1 MKKALKITG
10 WAILS
15 IILLVLLAMT
25 IIVWYLTP
33 DRLTPIVEREA
44 SAMIDGRVKVSRVEL
59 TFWSSF
65 PRLRVDIDSL
75 QILSHSTRHLPDSIK
90 ASLPPYTDSLLRVDH
105 MHGAINLISLAEG
118 NIELYDLLIR
128 HPQANIVFAADGA
141 TNLNIIPAEDSTEPT
156 DEQPLRLPSISLD
169 HFRLIDAGPITYTST
184 ADSTFLAVSLENISL
199 DGTTHPAYKLKIDG
213 NATSPLLD
221 RYRLTPLTAG
231 LDGKIT
237 WDPERPAAVSVS
249 DLDITVNG
257 FNMLIDTDIDASDT
271 QGTLIEKLDLR
282 LSQIDI
288 NNIVEHLPLPMA
300 SKLSKLD
307 TDMKIDASAR
317 LLSPYLI
324 TDSMTI
330 PSVEA
335 TLSVPPSRFHLG
347 NIHLDNID
355 MEIKATID
363 GEDIDRSKV
372 DIDRLILRGR
382 ALDINLSGQATGP
395 YDNPG
400 IDGRLAANLRI
411 GQLPREFLDRLPVSL
426 AGRLQAE
433 TGVRMHLK
441 DLSAKGFHNI
451 YLDGRISL
459 RDFSLLS
466 RDTLL
471 STWARQ
477 ADFEFGTQRSFNR
490 DGSRIDSLLTI
501 SLNVDTTSVSV
512 PGLKLQGS
520 DLTAAL
526 GSNNRSSSAD
536 TTAINPF
543 GGLIKFKSLILDQPA
558 DTMTVRLRDV
568 ETHASITR
576 YNGTARYPLMHFDLT
591 ARRIGTRI
599 PGFAIAISQPL
610 ISVNAHLIPT
620 DAKADSIR
628 SARRA
633 RMAGL
638 RRDSTFNRSK
648 ANTPR
653 QETIDWNVSNDLKT
667 LLKRWDV
674 DGTMKSDQAFIFTRS
689 FPLRQRASDI
699 NLCFNTD
706 TVRLDSLKYNIGRTR
721 LDIKGSVTNIERALT
736 SRSGRAKLNINLD
749 VNAPFIDVNELATT
763 TFYEPSGYAGPDPD
777 YDEEEI
783 SIATHS
789 NTDTDTTVARP
800 ILIPR
805 NIEANL
811 SVKADSILYSDLLM
825 HAFNGEVLVNNSAVN
840 LRDLRAST
848 EIGSASMSALYWAP
862 DTAHMQFG
870 MALKLNRFHIDR
882 VLTLIPAVDSLLP
895 ALQGFAGVINAD
907 MAATAAIT
915 PQMDFNLPSFK
926 GALKL
931 DGDSLVLL
939 DADTFK
945 MLAKWLIFKNKKRN
959 MIDHMNVE
967 IIVDNSQVEIFPF
980 IFDIDR
986 YKLGVMGRNDLD
998 MNLDY
1003 HVSVLKSP
1011 LPFKFGIN
1019 IKGNLDDP
1027 KIRLGG
1033 AKIKP
1038 GQSLSYSIADTTRI
1052 SLLGQIE
1059 EVFRRGSMSSQSMSL
1074 RHTER
1079 PRLSE
1084 MGDTTLSANDSLLM
1098 QREGFLPPDTISA
1111 PDSVTTSKKRKF
1123 LWNR

>member
-10 WAILS
+10 WVILS
-15 IILLVLLAMT
+15 IILLILLTIT

-44 SAMIDGRVKVSRVEL
+44 SALIDGHIEVSRVEL
-59 TFWSSF
+59 TFWSTF

-75 QILSHSTRHLPDSIK
+75 HIISNSTHQLPDSLK
-90 ASLPPYTDSLLRVDH
+90 AALPPYTDSLLSVDH
-105 MHGAINLISLAEG
+105 IHGAINLMSLAEG
-118 NIELYDLLIR
+118 NIELYDLLIQ
-128 HPQANIVFAADGA
+128 HPKANIVFAADGS
-141 TNLNIIPAEDSTEPT
+141 TNLNIMPADGSSEPT
-156 DEQPLRLPSISLD
+156 GEQPVRLPSITLD
-169 HFRLIDAGPITYTST
+169 HFRLTDAGPITYTST
-184 ADSTFLAVSLENISL
+184 TDSTFLAISLENISL
-199 DGTTHPAYKLKIDG
+199 DGVRHPAYRLKINGD
-213 NATSPLLD
+213 ATSPLLD
-221 RYRLTPLTAG
+221 RFRLTPLTAG
-231 LDGKIT
+231 LDGKVT
-237 WDPERPAAVSVS
+237 WDPGRPAAVSVS
-249 DLDITVNG
+249 NLDITVNE
-257 FNMLIDTDIDASDT
+257 FNILMNADIDASDP
-271 QGTLIEKLDLR
+271 QGTMIEELDIR
-282 LSQIDI
+282 LSQIDL
-288 NNIVEHLPLPMA
+288 NNIIEHLPRPMA
-300 SKLSKLD
+300 SNLSKLD
-307 TDMKIDASAR
+307 TDMRIDASAR
-317 LLSPYLI
+317 LLKPYLLA
-324 TDSMTI
+324 DSMTI

-335 TLSVPPSRFHLG
+335 TLSVSPSRFHLG
-347 NIHLDNID
+347 NIHMDNVD
-355 MEIKATID
+355 MEIKATVD
-363 GEDIDRSKV
+363 GEDIDRSTV
-372 DIDRLILRGR
+372 DIDHLILRGR

-400 IDGRLAANLRI
+400 IDGRLAASLRF
-411 GQLPREFLDRLPVSL
+411 GQLPRELLDRLPVSL

-433 TGVRMHLK
+433 TGLRMHLK
-441 DLSAKGFHNI
+441 DLSAKRFHNI

-471 STWARQ
+471 SAWAGQ
-477 ADFEFGTQRSFNR
+477 ADFDFGTQRSFNR
-490 DGSRIDSLLTI
+490 DGTHTDSLLTV
-501 SLNVDTTSVSV
+501 SLKVDTTSVSV
-512 PGLKLQGS
+512 PGLKIQGA
-520 DLTAAL
+520 DLIAAL
-526 GSNNRSSSAD
+526 GSDNRSSSAD
-536 TTAINPF
+536 TTVINPF
-543 GGLIKFKSLILDQPA
+543 GGLIRFKSLILDQPA

-568 ETHASITR
+568 ETNASITR

-628 SARRA
+628 SARRT

-638 RRDSTFNRSK
+638 RRDSTFNHTK
-648 ANTPR
+648 ANMPR

-667 LLKRWDV
+667 LLQRWDV
-674 DGTMKSDQAFIFTRS
+674 DGTMRSNQAFIFTRS

-699 NLCFNTD
+699 NLYFNTD
-706 TVRLDSLKYNIGRTR
+706 TVRLDSLKYNIGHTR

-736 SRSGRAKLNINLD
+736 SRSGRAKLYVNLD
-749 VNAPFIDVNELATT
+749 VNAPFIDINELATT

-777 YDEEEI
+777 YDEEES
-783 SIATHS
+783 SIATLS
-789 NTDTDTTVARP
+789 LAETDTTVTRP

-840 LRDLRAST
+840 LRDLRAAT

-895 ALQGFAGVINAD
+895 ALQEFAGVINAD
-907 MAATAAIT
+907 MAATASIT
-915 PQMDFNLPSFK
+915 PQMDFNMPSFK

-945 MLAKWLIFKNKKRN
+945 MLAKWLVFKNKKRN
-959 MIDHMNVE
+959 MIDRMNVE

-1019 IKGNLDDP
+1019 IRGNLDDP

-1038 GQSLSYSIADTTRI
+1038 GQSLSYSITDTTRI

-1059 EVFRRGSMSSQSMSL
+1059 EIFKRGSMSNRSMTL
-1074 RHTER
+1074 RHSAR
-1079 PRLSE
+1079 PHLSE
-1084 MGDTTLSANDSLLM
+1084 TGDTTLSANDSILM

-1111 PDSVTTSKKRKF
+1111 PDSVSTSKKRKF